1 MPEQFADARI
11 AEPQVLA
18 LAGHV
23 EIVADPEMD
32 RLYPEH
38 YANKVEILLK
48 NGRRLEA
55 RVDDA
60 KGSVESPIGF
70 PEITEKFRS
79 LAAPVIGTDRTGVFI
94 DMVEGLELLEDIGE
108 LTRMLA

>member
-1 MPEQFADARI
+1 MN
-11 AEPQVLA
+11 
-18 LAGHV
+18 
-23 EIVADPEMD
+23 

-48 NGRRLEA
+48 SGQRLEA

-60 KGSVESPIGF
+60 RGSVASPIGF
-70 PEITEKFRS
+70 PEIAEKFRS
-79 LAAPVIGTDRTGVFI
+79 LAAPVIGADRTDVFI
-94 DMVEGLELLEDIGE
+94 DTVESLELLDDIGE